1 MRTDVKLGIVISMGV
16 VLAAGGYFLFRGK
29 GEAPVPVTDKL
40 AAADPVAAKAP
51 LGKPATST
59 PGKPRQTVTSKDPN
73 VGRNPP
79 VGPSTPGSRP
89 AATPVNPSVANPQP
103 TTTALRPSTE
113 PVRTEP
119 QPAATVPNTPAQSN
133 PDSLAAGNPT
143 APMGV
148 PAVTPTDSSLTNPV
162 APPSSGSELPG
173 TNNPS
178 VTGTSLTSATP
189 SGMGAGLPVLPASSP
204 LAPNKPDLRFGATES
219 HRVQAGDS
227 LETLAQTYYGNRKY
241 AKFLA
246 DSNPQIVD
254 PAKPTVGAFVKI
266 PPLPADI
273 EAKPA
278 SSTRSPAEK
287 AAAPVSADASGKR
300 TYKVK
305 SGDSFYRIARE
316 QLGNATRWKELLALN
331 KTVVKGDPTQLQV
344 GQTLVL
350 PES

>member
-1 MRTDVKLGIVISMGV
+1 MRTDVKLGMVISMGV
-16 VLAAGGYFLFRGK
+16 VLAAGGYFLFKGK

-40 AAADPVAAKAP
+40 VAADPAAAKTP

-59 PGKPRQTVTSKDPN
+59 PGKPRQTLTSKDPN
-73 VGRNPP
+73 VGRNQP
-79 VGPSTPGSRP
+79 VGPSAPGSRP
-89 AATPVNPSVANPQP
+89 ATTPVNPSVGNPQP
-103 TTTALRPSTE
+103 SSTALKTPTE
-113 PVRTEP
+113 PARIES
-119 QPAATVPNTPAQSN
+119 QPAGVVPNTPARTS
-133 PDSLAAGNPT
+133 PDSVASGNPI
-143 APMGV
+143 APTGLPV
-148 PAVTPTDSSLTNPV
+148 LTPTGSVLTNPV

-178 VTGTSLTSATP
+178 VIGTTLTSATP

-273 EAKPA
+273 EAKLA
-278 SSTRSPAEK
+278 SSTKSPAEK
-287 AAAPVSADASGKR
+287 SAAPVSTDASGKR

-305 SGDSFYRIARE
+305 PGDSFYRIARE
-316 QLGNATRWKELLALN
+316 QLGNSSRWKELLALN
-331 KTVVKGDPTQLQV
+331 KTTVKGDPTQLQV

>member
-16 VLAAGGYFLFRGK
+16 VLAAGGYFLFFGK
-29 GEAPVPVTDKL
+29 GETPVPVTDKTATADP
-40 AAADPVAAKAP
+40 AAAKSPPVRP
-51 LGKPATST
+51 TTTSA
-59 PGKPRQTVTSKDPN
+59 KPRQTVTSKDAN
-73 VGRNPP
+73 VGRNQP
-79 VGPSTPGSRP
+79 VGPSTTPGSRP
-89 AATPVNPSVANPQP
+89 ATPPINPSIGNPQP
-103 TTTALRPSTE
+103 TATAFKPPTE
-113 PVRTEP
+113 PVRNEP
-119 QPAATVPNTPAQSN
+119 QPASTVPNPSAPTN
-133 PDSLAAGNPT
+133 LDSLAARNSAMPT
-143 APMGV
+143 GL
-148 PAVTPTDSSLTNPV
+148 PAMTPTGSSLTNPV

-178 VTGTSLTSATP
+178 VSGTSLTSATP
-189 SGMGAGLPVLPASSP
+189 LGMGAGLPILPASSP
-204 LAPNKPDLRFGATES
+204 LAPNKPDLRSGATES

-273 EAKPA
+273 EAKLA
-278 SSTRSPAEK
+278 SSPRSPAEK
-287 AAAPVSADASGKR
+287 AAAPVSTAAAGKR

-305 SGDSFYRIARE
+305 PGDSFYRIARE
-316 QLGNATRWKELLALN
+316 QLGNSSRWKELLALN
-331 KTVVKGDPTQLQV
+331 KTTVKGDPTQLQV